1 MATTSFQTYYSK
13 QTGGQAKVLTGI
25 TLDGTE
31 NLLASLDGLRARG
44 EASVPK
50 ILYRIAE
57 QIMTEA
63 KGQVPVDTGNLR
75 ASGHVLPPEW
85 IGNWV
90 LVTLGFGGP
99 AGKGSGKFISGP
111 YRGKKEAGGKY
122 TATGKPAAPGK
133 RGGYG
138 AALKEI
144 GYAMAVHEVNARHK
158 VGNWKYLER
167 PMLAWASK
175 LEAKIGTDLRAEL
188 EWR

>member
-99 AGKGSGKFISGP
+99 AGAGKGQRKDV
-111 YRGKKEAGGKY
+111 
-122 TATGKPAAPGK
+122 
-133 RGGYG
+133 
-138 AALKEI
+138 
-144 GYAMAVHEVNARHK
+144 GYAKHVHENLTARHK
-158 VGNWKYLER
+158 VGNAKYLER

-175 LEAKIGTDLRAEL
+175 LEAKIGEDLRAEL
-188 EWR
+188 ERR

>member
-1 MATTSFQTYYSK
+1 MAATSFQTYFSK
-13 QTGGQAKVLTGI
+13 QTGAQAKVLTGI

-31 NLLASLDGLRARG
+31 NLLASLDGVRARG
-44 EASVPK
+44 EASIPK

-63 KGQVPVDTGNLR
+63 KAQTPVDTGNLR

-99 AGKGSGKFISGP
+99 AGKGKGQRKD
-111 YRGKKEAGGKY
+111 A
-122 TATGKPAAPGK
+122 
-133 RGGYG
+133 
-138 AALKEI
+138 
-144 GYAMAVHEVNARHK
+144 GYAVYVHEHLTARHK
-158 VGNWKYLER
+158 VGNAKYLER

-175 LEAKIGTDLRAEL
+175 LEAKIGADLRAEV
-188 EWR
+188 ERR

>member
-13 QTGGQAKVLTGI
+13 QTGTQAKVLTGI

-63 KGQVPVDTGNLR
+63 KGQTPVDTGNLR

-90 LVTLGFGGP
+90 LVMLGFGGP
-99 AGKGSGKFISGP
+99 AGAGKGQ
-111 YRGKKEAGGKY
+111 KKDA
-122 TATGKPAAPGK
+122 
-133 RGGYG
+133 
-138 AALKEI
+138 
-144 GYAMAVHEVNARHK
+144 GYAVYVHENLAARHK
-158 VGNWKYLER
+158 VGNAKYLER

-175 LEAKIGTDLRAEL
+175 LEAKIGADLRTEL
-188 EWR
+188 ERR